1 MSQPKNKP
9 INTVVA
15 SSNLGDLSILKSALA
30 HQGHPIATI
39 ASFQRDKILQQL
51 GDNPGIVF
59 VDYKSTRPMLT
70 ELITLLRQNFPGV
83 PVIGIGRDSSPTDQ
97 AAALKSGCDDFID
110 TGVDSE
116 LAKARIVSRVRDA
129 GWHSNQLSRV
139 RSLEQQV
146 EIDDLSGLFNMKSI
160 YRRIEGEIKRSQR
173 YQRSLS
179 CVMMDIDFFKR
190 VNDLNDHLFGSFCIA
205 ETGKLILKTIRTGI
219 DIAARYGGDEFLII
233 LPETGY
239 DGAAGFS
246 ERFRTTFGNHHF
258 DNHVSQ
264 MKLNVSIGYTC
275 FELTEKISAEDL
287 VRRAD
292 QALYIAK
299 TRGRNRSEGLT
310 AQTAG
315 EARKK
320 FAGK

>member
-1 MSQPKNKP
+1 MSQLKNKP
-9 INTVVA
+9 INAVIV
-15 SSNLGDLSILKSALA
+15 SSNLGDLSVLKSALA
-30 HQGHPIATI
+30 HQGHPISNLPNI
-39 ASFQRDKILQQL
+39 QREKLQQQL
-51 GDNPGIVF
+51 GEAPGIVF
-59 VDYKSTRPMLT
+59 ADYKLTRSILT
-70 ELITLLRQNFPGV
+70 ELLTYLRQNFPGV
-83 PVIGIGRDSSPTDQ
+83 PVIGIGRECSSAEQ
-97 AAALKSGCDDFID
+97 AAALKAGCDEFID
-110 TGVDSE
+110 TGADAE
-116 LAKARIVSRVRDA
+116 HTKARILNRVRDA
-129 GWHSNQLSRV
+129 NWHANQISRI

-160 YRRIEGEIKRSQR
+160 YRRIDGEIKRSQR

-246 ERFRTTFGNHHF
+246 ERFRNAFGNHHF

-275 FELTEKISAEDL
+275 YDLTERISAEDL

-292 QALYIAK
+292 QALYLAK
-299 TRGRNRSEGLT
+299 SRGRNRSEGLT

-315 EARKK
+315 DARKK
-320 FAGK
+320 SAGK